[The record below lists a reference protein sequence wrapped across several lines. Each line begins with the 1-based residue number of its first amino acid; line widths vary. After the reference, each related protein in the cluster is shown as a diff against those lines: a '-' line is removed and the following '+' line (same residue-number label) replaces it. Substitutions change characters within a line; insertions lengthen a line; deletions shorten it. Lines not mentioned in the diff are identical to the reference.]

1 MDEAKNIRP
10 GEELPV
16 DSLERY
22 LEAALPGFQ
31 SILSIRQFPG
41 GFSNLTYLVETNL
54 GALVLRRSPFGT
66 EVKTAHDMGR
76 EFRVLSSLKPVY
88 GKVPKPLLFCDDPGV
103 LGASFYLMEQVEGL
117 ILRNRPPKDQD
128 LSPLVMKGLSEA
140 FIDHLA
146 DLHRLDIDAA
156 GLGALGKPE
165 GYIARQVD
173 GWIERYYRA
182 ETEPIE
188 AMNLLADWL
197 RANRVPDETPSLL

>member
-54 GALVLRRSPFGT
+54 GALVLRRPPFGT

-88 GKVPKPLLFCDDPGV
+88 GKVPKPLLFCDDPGAWSV
-103 LGASFYLMEQVEGL
+103 FLPDGAGRGSDPQE
-117 ILRNRPPKDQD
+117 PP
-128 LSPLVMKGLSEA
+128 
-140 FIDHLA
+140 
-146 DLHRLDIDAA
+146 
-156 GLGALGKPE
+156 PE
-165 GYIARQVD
+165 RSG
-173 GWIERYYRA
+173 
-182 ETEPIE
+182 P
-188 AMNLLADWL
+188 
-197 RANRVPDETPSLL
+197 